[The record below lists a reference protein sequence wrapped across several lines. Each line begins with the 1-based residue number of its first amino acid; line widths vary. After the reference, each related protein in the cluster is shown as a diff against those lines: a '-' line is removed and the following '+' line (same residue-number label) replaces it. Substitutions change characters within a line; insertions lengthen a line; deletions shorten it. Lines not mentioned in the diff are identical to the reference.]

1 MNTKANKL
9 YKISLTEQKVE
20 NMIPAKG
27 NSLFLIVLQCAKAL
41 LKRIILFSLFVF
53 SSQALLAQDDD
64 FVFYSDLARDW
75 YQGGDYFEWTST
87 TEDNNGRKV
96 NVFYRTWGD
105 KSNPKLVLIHGFPNS
120 SFDYYKMIP
129 FLEEDYHIATLD
141 FPGSGFSDKP
151 LDGYNYM
158 LAENAEIVDFFV
170 REVVGFEDFA
180 LYTHDRGV
188 SIGLAFLGNYL
199 DNPDPDYTVNY
210 HFLSNSGMFLP
221 LANLSPGQMRMLDI
235 DTAEQMLASR
245 AAQPRR
251 TEGEPESLAYADI
264 FAFNQGNISLIYV
277 GRYLLERQANE
288 VRWLENLPRS
298 PVPVAYLWGLAD
310 NVNPIRIANHVW
322 DTYLND
328 REVKS
333 SFWVLPTAGHYPQRD
348 NPEEVAKIVRMA
360 LNGQIP
366 DRDVEDQFMR
376 SYGPSRST
384 EDAVYVGHSIIEELD
399 FPSSIEY
406 TPSGYRVLD

>member
-1 MNTKANKL
+1 MTL
-9 YKISLTEQKVE
+9 TRKISL
-20 NMIPAKG
+20 
-27 NSLFLIVLQCAKAL
+27 L
-41 LKRIILFSLFVF
+41 LLMLF
-53 SSQALLAQDDD
+53 SSQSLLAQDDD
-64 FVFYSDLARDW
+64 FVFYSELSRDW

-87 TEDNNGRKV
+87 TEDNNDAKV

-105 KSNPKLVLIHGFPNS
+105 ETKPKLVLIHGFPNS

-129 FLEEDYHIATLD
+129 FLEDEYHIAALD

-158 LAENAEIVDFFV
+158 LAENAEIVDHFV

-199 DNPDPDYTVNY
+199 DNPNPGYTVNY

-221 LANLSPGQMRMLDI
+221 LANLGTGQMRMLDP
-235 DTAEQMLASR
+235 DTAAQMLASR
-245 AAQPRR
+245 AAQTRR
-251 TEGEPESLAYADI
+251 TEGEPQSLAYSDI

-298 PVPVAYLWGLAD
+298 PVPVAYLWGLGD
-310 NVNPIRIANHVW
+310 SVNPVRISHHVW

-328 REVKS
+328 REAQS
-333 SFWVLPTAGHYPQRD
+333 SFWVLPTAAHYPQRD
-348 NPEEVAKIVRMA
+348 RPEEVAKIVRMA
-360 LNGQIP
+360 LTGQLP
-366 DRDVEDQFMR
+366 DRESESGFMR
-376 SYGPSRST
+376 SYLSGRAAD
-384 EDAVYVGHSIIEELD
+384 DAVFVGHSKIEELD

-406 TPSGYRVLD
+406 TPSGYRVID

>member
-1 MNTKANKL
+1 MAVTR
-9 YKISLTEQKVE
+9 KIC
-20 NMIPAKG
+20 
-27 NSLFLIVLQCAKAL
+27 LFFLM
-41 LKRIILFSLFVF
+41 LFN
-53 SSQALLAQDDD
+53 SQALLAQDDD

-87 TEDNNGRKV
+87 TEDNNDAKV
-96 NVFYRTWGD
+96 NIFYRTWGD
-105 KSNPKLVLIHGFPNS
+105 ETKPKLVLIHGFPNS

-129 FLEEDYHIATLD
+129 FLEDEYHIAVLD

-151 LDGYNYM
+151 LDDYNYM
-158 LAENAEIVDFFV
+158 LAENAEIVDYFV
-170 REVVGFEDFA
+170 REVVQFGDFA

-188 SIGLAFLGNYL
+188 SIGLSFLGNYL
-199 DNPDPDYTVNY
+199 DNPDPGYTVNY

-221 LANLSPGQMRMLDI
+221 LANLSAGQMRMLDV
-235 DTAEQMLASR
+235 DTAEQMIAFR

-251 TEGEPESLAYADI
+251 TEGTPESLAYSDI

-298 PVPVAYLWGLAD
+298 PVPVAYLWGLGD
-310 NVNPIRIANHVW
+310 NVNPVRISNHVW
-322 DTYLND
+322 GSYLND
-328 REVKS
+328 REAQS
-333 SFWVLPTAGHYPQRD
+333 SFWVLPAAAHYPQRE

-360 LNGQIP
+360 LTGQIP
-366 DRDVEDQFMR
+366 DRESEGDFMR
-376 SYGPSRST
+376 SYLGSRAAD
-384 EDAVYVGHSIIEELD
+384 DAVFVGHSKIEELD

-406 TPSGYRVLD
+406 TPSGYRVID

>member
-1 MNTKANKL
+1 MAVTR
-9 YKISLTEQKVE
+9 KIC
-20 NMIPAKG
+20 
-27 NSLFLIVLQCAKAL
+27 LFFLM
-41 LKRIILFSLFVF
+41 LFN
-53 SSQALLAQDDD
+53 SQALLAQDDD

-87 TEDNNGRKV
+87 TDDNNDAKV
-96 NVFYRTWGD
+96 NIFYRTWGD
-105 KSNPKLVLIHGFPNS
+105 ETKPKLVLIHGFPNS

-129 FLEEDYHIATLD
+129 FLEDEYHIAVLD

-151 LDGYNYM
+151 LDDYNYM
-158 LAENAEIVDFFV
+158 LAENAEIVDYFV
-170 REVVGFEDFA
+170 REVVEFADFA

-188 SIGLAFLGNYL
+188 SIGLSFLGNYL
-199 DNPDPDYTVNY
+199 DNPDPGYTVNY

-221 LANLSPGQMRMLDI
+221 LANLSAGQMRMLDV
-235 DTAEQMLASR
+235 DTAEQMIAFR

-251 TEGEPESLAYADI
+251 TEGTPESLAYSDI

-298 PVPVAYLWGLAD
+298 PVPVAYLWGLGD
-310 NVNPIRIANHVW
+310 NVNPVRISNHVW
-322 DTYLND
+322 GSYLND
-328 REVKS
+328 RKAQS
-333 SFWVLPTAGHYPQRD
+333 SFWLLPAAAHYPQRE

-360 LNGQIP
+360 LTGQIP
-366 DRDVEDQFMR
+366 DRESEGDFMR
-376 SYGPSRST
+376 SYLGSRAAD
-384 EDAVYVGHSIIEELD
+384 DAVFVGHSKIEELD

-406 TPSGYRVLD
+406 TPSGYRVID

>member
-1 MNTKANKL
+1 M
-9 YKISLTEQKVE
+9 
-20 NMIPAKG
+20 
-27 NSLFLIVLQCAKAL
+27 AL
-41 LKRIILFSLFVF
+41 LKKLSLLCLFII
-53 SSQALLAQDDD
+53 SSQALMAQDDD

-75 YQGGDYFEWTST
+75 HQGGEYFEWTST
-87 TEDNNGRKV
+87 TEDNNGAKV

-105 KSNPKLVLIHGFPNS
+105 ESNPKLVLIHGFPNS

-129 FLEEDYHIATLD
+129 FLEDDYHIATLD

-158 LAENAEIVDFFV
+158 LAENAEIVDYFV
-170 REVVGFEDFA
+170 REVVEFEDFA

-199 DNPDPDYTVNY
+199 DNPDPAYTVNY

-221 LANLSPGQMRMLDI
+221 LANLAPMQMRMLDV
-235 DTAEQMLASR
+235 DTAERMLASR
-245 AAQPRR
+245 AAQDRR
-251 TEGEPESLAYADI
+251 TEGEPESLAYSDI
-264 FAFNQGNISLIYV
+264 FAFKQGNLSLIYV
-277 GRYLLERQANE
+277 GRYLLERQVNE

-310 NVNPIRIANHVW
+310 NVNPVRIANHVW
-322 DTYLND
+322 NTYLND
-328 REVKS
+328 REVQS

-348 NPEEVAKIVRMA
+348 KPEEVAKVIRMA
-360 LNGQIP
+360 LTGQIP
-366 DRDVEDQFMR
+366 GREDESEFMR
-376 SYGPSRST
+376 RYGASRAA
-384 EDAVYVGHSIIEELD
+384 EDAVLVGHSKIEELD

-406 TPSGYRVLD
+406 TPSGYRVID